1 MKHYSGR
8 NRSRAFYWA
17 LVTGTALMPGA
28 VYAQGC
34 IVARQSSPMLS
45 EDPYLLRNE
54 WQISA
59 TYRSLRSDTHF
70 IGIDED
76 GQRRRMRNN
85 VVNKQQLLD
94 IGVTRAVSRRLN
106 VTLGIPILVYGGW
119 SVPVPVAPPGA
130 RQVQSASGLGD
141 LSLTGRYWLADPDT
155 HLRGN
160 VALGLG
166 LKAPT
171 GNSNAK
177 DRFPDATG
185 QTFSVMPVDQS
196 IQPGDGGWG
205 LNLDFQAFRRVGSA
219 TLFASGTYLVNPRE
233 TNGTE
238 SSVLFLCGGTI
249 PPNLRRFKFNS
260 VPDQYLARAGVM
272 VPVPKVKGL
281 SLSVAARVEGVP
293 AEDLVGGSDGF
304 RRPGYSV
311 FVEPGVTYS
320 TGMHTFS
327 LNVPVATQRN
337 IQKAV
342 GGYQVDGT
350 LADYIVLAGYSYRF
364 GAHRRSGA
372 SGLKT
377 FSMPKSHEPSPT
389 TDTPK

>member
-1 MKHYSGR
+1 M
-8 NRSRAFYWA
+8 
-17 LVTGTALMPGA
+17 
-28 VYAQGC
+28 
-34 IVARQSSPMLS
+34 S

-59 TYRSLRSDTHF
+59 TYRTLRSDTHF
-70 IGIDED
+70 KGIEEILLR
-76 GQRRRMRNN
+76 QRMRNN

-94 IGVTRAVSRRLN
+94 IGVTRAISRRFN

-130 RQVQSASGLGD
+130 RQVQSADGLGD
-141 LSLTGRYWLADPDT
+141 LSLTGRYWLADPDS

-177 DRFPDATG
+177 DRFPDAAG
-185 QTFSVMPVDQS
+185 QEFMVMPVDQS

-205 LNLDFQAFRRVGSA
+205 INLDIQAFQRVGSA
-219 TLFASGTYLVNPRE
+219 TLFATGTYLVNPRE

-260 VPDQYLARAGVM
+260 VPDQYLARAGVT

-281 SLSVAARVEGVP
+281 SVSVAARIEGVP
-293 AEDLVGGSDGF
+293 AEDFVGGSEGF

-311 FVEPGVTYS
+311 FVEPGVSYS
-320 TGMHTFS
+320 AGQHTFS

-337 IQKAV
+337 LQKAI

-350 LADYIVLAGYSYRF
+350 LADYILLFGYSYRF
-364 GAHRRSGA
+364 GAHRRSA
-372 SGLKT
+372 TAMPAHSGVPKT
-377 FSMPKSHEPSPT
+377 PQLFSLSAP
-389 TDTPK
+389 